1 MNVSGIYNHKRIDK
15 LTGVPHATVKTIDK
29 SAAEQM
35 PTRVAGKTKENE
47 TLMMLAVA
55 FPLFSLLS
63 SAIIHGVHAL
73 DAWP

>member
-1 MNVSGIYNHKRIDK
+1 
-15 LTGVPHATVKTIDK
+15 
-29 SAAEQM
+29 M

-47 TLMMLAVA
+47 TLMMLVVV

-63 SAIIHGVHAL
+63 SAIIHVVHAL